1 MPQSGRFQ
9 FRRVGTQAHEPW
21 FRVGSVDAT
30 TTVIVTALCVLSFFL
45 YALNKAIVF
54 KLGLYPGLIEAGQ
67 VWRIFTW
74 PFQNVPNITVAIDIA
89 MFWYFGSKAEEL
101 LGRRRFFALV
111 ALLTIIPGLLVVA
124 LGYVAF
130 GISALS
136 FAMFLIFAI
145 EHPNAQ
151 MFFGI
156 KAWVIAAVYLGV
168 RLLQI
173 LGDRATAELIIS
185 VVSLLLMV
193 TALRAWGAA
202 ETLSMFPKLPLV
214 DRIRTSST
222 KKSGSVKRPAEGK
235 RKGGAKLRSVP
246 TPGDTP
252 GKASAGAWPAGAIR
266 QEEVDRLLEKIA
278 SSGINSLSA
287 DERRTLDLASKNLRD
302 RHE

>member
-1 MPQSGRFQ
+1 MPPSGRFQ

-30 TTVIVTALCVLSFFL
+30 TTVIITALCVLSFFL
-45 YALNKAIVF
+45 YAINKTIVF
-54 KLGLYPGLIEAGQ
+54 KLGLYPGSIEAGQ

-74 PFQNVPNITVAIDIA
+74 PFQNVPDIRVAIDIA

-101 LGRRRFFALV
+101 LGRRRFLALV
-111 ALLTIIPGLLVVA
+111 GLLVVIPGLLVVA
-124 LGYVAF
+124 LGYFAV

-136 FAMFLIFAI
+136 FAMFLVFAI
-145 EHPNAQ
+145 ENPNAQ
-151 MFFGI
+151 FFFGI
-156 KAWVIAAVYLGV
+156 KAWVIAAVYLGI

-173 LGDRATAELIIS
+173 LGDRATNELIIS

-202 ETLSMFPKLPLV
+202 SSLPMFPKLPLV
-214 DRIRTSST
+214 DRIKTSPG
-222 KKSGSVKRPAEGK
+222 KKSRSSKQPKQG

-246 TPGDTP
+246 TPGDSPNRT
-252 GKASAGAWPAGAIR
+252 GTASWPSGAIR